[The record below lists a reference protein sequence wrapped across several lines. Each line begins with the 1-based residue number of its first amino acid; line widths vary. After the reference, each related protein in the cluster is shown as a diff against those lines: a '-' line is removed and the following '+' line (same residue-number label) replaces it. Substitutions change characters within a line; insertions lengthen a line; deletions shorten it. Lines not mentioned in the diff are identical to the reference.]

1 MNMSKLVKKSL
12 EQGAD
17 IEHLLTTS
25 VAHETKTVD
34 DKDPE
39 DTSDV
44 KDTEQTEPEP
54 KADASSCVMG
64 CKMSTGFKKAVK
76 KDWKKAAV
84 EAAKKALEAAFPDEC
99 YNCGTRD
106 DQIEYCEW
114 YKCLLCTSCK
124 H

>member
-1 MNMSKLVKKSL
+1 VIKNAMDMM
-12 EQGAD
+12 D
-17 IEHLLTTS
+17 IKRPLGVTLLTTS

-64 CKMSTGFKKAVK
+64 CRMSTGFKKAVK
-76 KDWKKAAV
+76 KGWKKAAV
-84 EAAKKALEAAFPDEC
+84 EAALSAVEAAFPNEC
-99 YNCGTRD
+99 YHCGTRN
-106 DQIEYCEW
+106 DQVEYCES
-114 YKCLLCTSCK
+114 YKCLLCTECR
-124 H
+124 HH